1 MNVLLRR
8 AFATLLRRIH
18 EPFLAQEKLAPG
30 VNYDKI

>member
-8 AFATLLRRIH
+8 VAKALLRRIH
-18 EPFLAQEKLAPG
+18 EPFLSQEKLAPG